1 MEEIRLCPNGR
12 LPRVPRKP
20 RYVRRNSHELK
31 DKNEQYIRY
40 LYRGG
45 ESRIRTM
52 NLAGRIHLKN
62 RMNSASCA
70 PETLLRADVLRR
82 RSRPLARLVRA
93 RTSKTDLGSGLFRHP
108 GHALCCLSPAFSAR
122 WSCRFCR
129 RLASIHGLGAF
140 ELLGSGRAIRTGGL
154 RHLRALAFGSMDID
168 AV

>member
-1 MEEIRLCPNGR
+1 
-12 LPRVPRKP
+12 
-20 RYVRRNSHELK
+20 
-31 DKNEQYIRY
+31 
-40 LYRGG
+40 
-45 ESRIRTM
+45 M

-70 PETLLRADVLRR
+70 PETRADVMRR
-82 RSRPLARLVRA
+82 RVRPIGRLVRA
-93 RTSKTDLGSGLFRHP
+93 RTSKTDLGSGLLRHP
-108 GHALCCLSPAFSAR
+108 RHALCCLSPAFSAR

-154 RHLRALAFGSMDID
+154 RHLRALAFGSIN